1 MTDHSFD
8 QELRE
13 ARKIRLRAQAAG
25 RYLDALVR
33 HMNRTRKPWQRS
45 VILPVSYEPQIVLLP
60 HWAQRTVVSAA

>member
-1 MTDHSFD
+1 MIRDSGASAMIDTRLID

-33 HMNRTRKPWQRS
+33 HMNRTRQPWQ
-45 VILPVSYEPQIVLLP
+45 QIVSVDRQVAFLP
-60 HWAQRTVVSAA
+60 N

>member
-1 MTDHSFD
+1 MIRDSGASAMIDTRLID

-33 HMNRTRKPWQRS
+33 HMNRTRQPWQ
-45 VILPVSYEPQIVLLP
+45 QIVSIDPQVAFLP
-60 HWAQRTVVSAA
+60 N